1 MTNFNLENNSRKD
14 LIFSKERIE
23 KDELLEDG
31 SQDLYDIIKF
41 CCAIKEN
48 PDSPNFKEWSRKAS
62 NSDLVSLVYGFKN
75 TDDQNFGESE
85 KKIVSYAQR
94 AQIYAMTAITAMNAE
109 ESERAVWNAVRAQ
122 KYVSHIQEIISNK
135 PEVENIRRPK
145 GELKKENKVVYKDA
159 KANDLLD
166 EFEELI
172 QQFDSYGAFRRLAA
186 KRLGIPVIRVTI
198 KEINEVTKLVH
209 QAYSDFP
216 NRLKKL

>member
-1 MTNFNLENNSRKD
+1 MANFNLDNNSRKE
-14 LIFSKERIE
+14 LIFSKERIQ

-48 PDSPNFKEWSRKAS
+48 PESPNFKEWSRKAS
-62 NSDLVSLVYGFKN
+62 NSDLGSLVYGFKSN
-75 TDDQNFGESE
+75 EDQNFGENE

-94 AQIYAMTAITAMNAE
+94 AQIYAMTAITAINSE

-122 KYVSHIQEIISNK
+122 KYVSQIQEILSDK
-135 PEVENIRRPK
+135 PELKNIGKPMEKLR
-145 GELKKENKVVYKDA
+145 KENKSVNKDA

-186 KRLGIPVIRVTI
+186 KRLGVPVIRVTI
-198 KEINEVTKLVH
+198 QEINEVTKLVH
-209 QAYSDFP
+209 QAYANFP
-216 NRLKKL
+216 NRLKKH

>member
-1 MTNFNLENNSRKD
+1 MTNFNLDNNSRKE
-14 LIFSKERIE
+14 LIFSKERVQ
-23 KDELLEDG
+23 KAELLEDG

-48 PDSPNFKEWSRKAS
+48 PESPNFKEWSRKAS
-62 NSDLVSLVYGFKN
+62 NSDLVSLVYGLKN
-75 TDDQNFGESE
+75 NENQNFGENV

-94 AQIYAMTAITAMNAE
+94 AQIYAMSAITAINSE

-122 KYVSHIQEIISNK
+122 KYVSHIQEIIFNK
-135 PEVENIRRPK
+135 RDVENIS
-145 GELKKENKVVYKDA
+145 GLKNENKTVNKDA

-186 KRLGIPVIRVTI
+186 KRLGVPVIRVTI
-198 KEINEVTKLVH
+198 QEINEVTKLVH
-209 QAYSDFP
+209 QAYADFP
-216 NRLKKL
+216 NRLKKR

>member
-1 MTNFNLENNSRKD
+1 MTNFNLDNNSRKD
-14 LIFSKERIE
+14 LIFSKERVQ

-31 SQDLYDIIKF
+31 SQDLYEIIKF

-48 PDSPNFKEWSRKAS
+48 PESPNFKEWSRKAS
-62 NSDLVSLVYGFKN
+62 NSDLVPLVYGFKAN
-75 TDDQNFGESE
+75 ENENFGENE

-94 AQIYAMTAITAMNAE
+94 AQIYAMTAITAINSE

-122 KYVSHIQEIISNK
+122 KYVSSIQEIISNK
-135 PEVENIRRPK
+135 PEVENIRKPK
-145 GELKKENKVVYKDA
+145 SELKKETKIVNKDV

-172 QQFDSYGAFRRLAA
+172 EQFDSYGAFRRLAA

-209 QAYSDFP
+209 QAYADFP
-216 NRLKKL
+216 NRLKKH

>member
-1 MTNFNLENNSRKD
+1 MANFNLDNNSRKE
-14 LIFSKERIE
+14 LIFSKERIQ

-48 PDSPNFKEWSRKAS
+48 PESPNFKEWSRKAS
-62 NSDLVSLVYGFKN
+62 NSDLSSLVYGFKSN
-75 TDDQNFGESE
+75 ENQNFGENE

-94 AQIYAMTAITAMNAE
+94 AQIYAMTAITAINSE

-122 KYVSHIQEIISNK
+122 KYVSQIQEILSDK
-135 PEVENIRRPK
+135 PELKNIGKPMEKLR
-145 GELKKENKVVYKDA
+145 KENKSVNKDA

-186 KRLGIPVIRVTI
+186 KRLGVPVIRVTI
-198 KEINEVTKLVH
+198 QEINEVTKLVH
-209 QAYSDFP
+209 QAYADFP
-216 NRLKKL
+216 NRLKKH

>member
-1 MTNFNLENNSRKD
+1 MADFNLDNNSRKE
-14 LIFSKERIE
+14 LIFSKERVQ

-48 PDSPNFKEWSRKAS
+48 PESPNFKEWSRKAS
-62 NSDLVSLVYGFKN
+62 NAELDSLVYGFKN
-75 TDDQNFGESE
+75 NENQNFGENE

-94 AQIYAMTAITAMNAE
+94 AQIYAMTAITAINSA

-122 KYVSHIQEIISNK
+122 KYVSHIQEIISNR
-135 PEVENIRRPK
+135 PEVENIKKPFR
-145 GELKKENKVVYKDA
+145 EFKKENKIVNRDT

-186 KRLGIPVIRVTI
+186 KRLGVPVIRVTI
-198 KEINEVTKLVH
+198 QEINEVTKLVH
-209 QAYSDFP
+209 QAYANFP
-216 NRLKKL
+216 NRLKKH

>member
-1 MTNFNLENNSRKD
+1 MTNFNLDNNSRKE
-14 LIFSKERIE
+14 LIFSKDRIE
-23 KDELLEDG
+23 KDEFLEDG

-48 PDSPNFKEWSRKAS
+48 PESPNFKEWSRKAS
-62 NSDLVSLVYGFKN
+62 NSDLVPLVYGLKAN
-75 TDDQNFGESE
+75 ENQNFGENE

-94 AQIYAMTAITAMNAE
+94 AQIYAMTAITAINSE

-122 KYVSHIQEIISNK
+122 KYVSQIQEVISNK
-135 PEVENIRRPK
+135 PEAENIRKPK
-145 GELKKENKVVYKDA
+145 SELKKETKTVNKDA

-209 QAYSDFP
+209 QAYADFP
-216 NRLKKL
+216 NRLKKR

>member
-1 MTNFNLENNSRKD
+1 MTNFNLDNNSRKE
-14 LIFSKERIE
+14 LIFSKERAQN
-23 KDELLEDG
+23 DELLEDG

-48 PDSPNFKEWSRKAS
+48 PESPNFKEWSRKAS
-62 NSDLVSLVYGFKN
+62 NSDLVSLVYGFKTN
-75 TDDQNFGESE
+75 ETENFGENE

-94 AQIYAMTAITAMNAE
+94 AQIYAMTGITAINSE

-122 KYVSHIQEIISNK
+122 KYVSHIQEIIANK
-135 PEVENIRRPK
+135 PELENIRKPK
-145 GELKKENKVVYKDA
+145 SELKRKNKIVSKDA

-186 KRLGIPVIRVTI
+186 KRLGVPVIRVTI
-198 KEINEVTKLVH
+198 QEINEVTKQVH
-209 QAYSDFP
+209 QAYADFP
-216 NRLKKL
+216 NRLRKL